1 MDVKK
6 LVAGAVS
13 GFVAA
18 LVVDVMAWSKVPGN
32 QPFDWFIAFKR
43 WVAGA
48 VSGVTAALGIGSLP
62 TG

>member
-32 QPFDWFIAFKR
+32 QPFDW
-43 WVAGA
+43 GCC
-48 VSGVTAALGIGSLP
+48 S
-62 TG
+62 